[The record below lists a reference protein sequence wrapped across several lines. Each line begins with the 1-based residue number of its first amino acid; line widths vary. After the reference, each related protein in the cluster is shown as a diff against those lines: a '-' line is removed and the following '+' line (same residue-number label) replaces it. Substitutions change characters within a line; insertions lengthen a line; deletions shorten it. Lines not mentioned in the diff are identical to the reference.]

1 MKISLSWLSNYVAI
15 DMDIDHLV
23 DALTMVG
30 LEVES
35 VSDRYDYLENVLV
48 GKVTAITDHPNAEK
62 LKVCELDIGDRGIR
76 VICGAPNT
84 ENGMLVPVA
93 LPGTVFPD
101 GNILGQS
108 VIRGIKSEGM
118 ICSDMELGLGLDAGK
133 IMALES
139 KLPVGSKLYDALDLS
154 DKVIEIDLTPNRPDC
169 LSIIGIAR
177 EIAGIQKSAL
187 TYPDYDIIDPEDDIA
202 KLTSV
207 QIEAPDLCPRYAARL
222 VTDITVEPS
231 PYWLQDRLMSVG
243 LRPINNIVD
252 ITNFVMLETGQ
263 PLHAFDFDQLA
274 ENRIVVRT
282 AAQGESFTTLDQK
295 QRQLDDKMLMICDGQ
310 KSVAIGG
317 VMGGLNSEIENF
329 TTRVLIESAYFNPI
343 SIRKTS
349 KQLGL
354 SSDASYRFER
364 GVDPQGTIKAL
375 NRATRLMLEIAGGNL
390 VSGLIDAHPK
400 PVPDRTIQLS
410 THNTNR
416 LLGTEFT
423 ADEITSLL
431 ESIEFDVDK
440 NDSQILAVAP
450 PSFRVDV
457 MRPEDLMEEV
467 ARLSGYNNIPLTY
480 PQMPAQAKPILKI
493 LNVRNRIKRLM
504 AGLGFSEAITYSFI
518 ARDSCDR
525 LELKDGDLRR
535 KTVAILNPLT
545 EEQAVMRTSLIPGL
559 LETMHRNLAQQEKDL
574 KLFEIGK
581 VYFAQGADRL
591 PEEEEMLAGLWSG
604 LRYDASWHGK
614 EVACDFFDLKGVV
627 ESLLQTLGVAN
638 IEFSG
643 LADIACSYT
652 RPGYSAQVQ
661 AGNQPVGYMGEV
673 HPHILNNFDVK
684 QTTYIFELNINQ
696 LLTVIPDLKKSQPIP
711 KFPAVTRD
719 ATLIVDHGVESQSV
733 LKHVEQL
740 DEALIEDLHLFD
752 VFAGDPIPAG
762 KKSISLRIVYRS
774 STRTLEDEEIN
785 QLHKAITGK
794 VIRKFNASLP
804 V

>member
-1 MKISLSWLSNYVAI
+1 MKVSLSWLSNYVAI

-23 DALTMVG
+23 NALTMVG

-35 VSDRYDYLENVLV
+35 VSNRYDYLDNVLV
-48 GKVTAITDHPNAEK
+48 GRISAVNDHPNAEK
-62 LKVCELDIGDRGIR
+62 LKVCELDLGDRRIR
-76 VICGAPNT
+76 VVCGAPNT
-84 ENGMLVPVA
+84 ENGMRVPVA
-93 LPGTVFPD
+93 LPGTEFPD

-108 VIRGIKSEGM
+108 VIRGTKSEGM
-118 ICSDMELGLGLDAGK
+118 ICSEMELGLGLDAGK
-133 IMALES
+133 IMALDS
-139 KLPVGSKLYDALDLS
+139 KLPIGSKLHEALDLS

-169 LSIIGIAR
+169 LSILGIAR
-177 EIAGIQKSAL
+177 EIAGIQKTSL
-187 TYPDYDIIDPEDDIA
+187 TYPDYDIFDPQDDITQ
-202 KLTSV
+202 LTSV
-207 QIEAPDLCPRYAARL
+207 RIEAPDLCPRYAARL
-222 VTDITVEPS
+222 VTDIAVEPS
-231 PYWLQDRLMSVG
+231 PFWLQDRLMSVG

-295 QRQLDDKMLMICDGQ
+295 QRQLNDEMLMICDGQ

-317 VMGGLNSEIENF
+317 VMGGLNSEIENS

-354 SSDASYRFER
+354 SSDAAYRFER

-375 NRATRLMLEIAGGNL
+375 NRTTRLMLEIAGGNL
-390 VSGLIDAHPK
+390 VSGLIDAHPN

-423 ADEITSLL
+423 ADDITALL
-431 ESIEFDVDK
+431 ESIEFGVDK
-440 NDSQILAVAP
+440 KDVQHLTVAP

-493 LNVRNRIKRLM
+493 LHVRNRIKRLM

-525 LELKDGDLRR
+525 LALKEDDARR
-535 KTVAILNPLT
+535 NTIAVLNPLS

-581 VYFAQGADRL
+581 VYFAQGAERL
-591 PEEEEMLAGLWSG
+591 PNEEEILAGLWSG
-604 LRYDASWHGK
+604 SRYDASWHGK
-614 EVACDFFDLKGVV
+614 ERACDFFDLKGVV
-627 ESLLQTLGVAN
+627 ESLLQTLGVADV
-638 IEFSG
+638 EFTS
-643 LADIACSYT
+643 LADSACSYT
-652 RPGYSAQVQ
+652 RSGYSAQIQ
-661 AGNQPVGYMGEV
+661 AGDQVVGRLGEV
-673 HPHILNNFDVK
+673 HPQVLNNFDLK
-684 QTTYIFELNINQ
+684 QTTYIFELNIDR
-696 LLTVIPDLKKSQPIP
+696 LLTVIPELKKSQPIP
-711 KFPAVTRD
+711 KFPAVSRD
-719 ATLIVDHGVESQSV
+719 ATLIVDHAVASRSI
-733 LKHVEQL
+733 LRHVEQL

-752 VFAGDPIPAG
+752 VFAGEPIPAG
-762 KKSISLRIVYRS
+762 KKSISFRIVYRS

-785 QLHKAITGK
+785 QLHKEITGK

>member
-1 MKISLSWLSNYVAI
+1 MKASLSWLSDYVAI

-35 VSDRYDYLENVLV
+35 VSNRYDYLANVLV
-48 GKVTAITDHPNAEK
+48 GKITAINDHPNAEK
-62 LKVCELDIGDRGIR
+62 LRVCELDIGDRRIR
-76 VICGAPNT
+76 AVCGAPNT
-84 ENGMLVPVA
+84 EKGMLVPVA

-108 VIRGIKSEGM
+108 VIRGTKSEGM
-118 ICSDMELGLGLDAGK
+118 ICSEMELGLGLDAGG
-133 IMALES
+133 IMALDS
-139 KLPVGSKLYDALDLS
+139 KLPIGSKLYDALDLS

-177 EIAGIQKSAL
+177 EIAGIQKTGL
-187 TYPDYDIIDPEDDIA
+187 TYPDYDISDSDDDIA
-202 KLTSV
+202 QLTSV

-222 VTDITVEPS
+222 VTDISVEPS
-231 PYWLQDRLMSVG
+231 PYWLQNRLMSVG

-295 QRQLDDKMLMICDGQ
+295 QRQLNDEMLMICDGQ

-349 KQLGL
+349 KKLGL
-354 SSDASYRFER
+354 SSDAAHRFER

-375 NRATRLMLEIAGGNL
+375 NRAARLMLEFAGGNL

-400 PVPDRTIQLS
+400 PVPDRTIRLS

-423 ADEITSLL
+423 ADEMTSLL
-431 ESIEFDVDK
+431 KSIEFDVNK
-440 NDSQILAVAP
+440 NDSQNLAVAP

-493 LNVRNRIKRLM
+493 LNLRNRIKRLM

-525 LELKDGDLRR
+525 LVLKENDACR
-535 KTVAILNPLT
+535 KTIAILNPLT

-591 PEEEEMLAGLWSG
+591 PDEEEMLAGLWSG
-604 LRYDASWHGK
+604 SRYDASWHGK
-614 EVACDFFDLKGVV
+614 EIACDFFDLKGVV
-627 ESLLQTLGVAN
+627 ESLLQTLGVADV
-638 IEFSG
+638 EFSG
-643 LADIACSYT
+643 LADTACSYT
-652 RPGYSAQVQ
+652 RSGYSAQIQ
-661 AGNQPVGYMGEV
+661 AGNQPVGRLGEV
-673 HPHILNNFDVK
+673 HPRVLNNFDLK
-684 QTTYIFELNINQ
+684 QTTYIFELNINR

-711 KFPAVTRD
+711 KFPAVSRD
-719 ATLIVDHGVESQSV
+719 ATLIVDHSVESRSI
-733 LKHVEQL
+733 LRHVEQL

-752 VFAGDPIPAG
+752 VFAGEPIPAG
-762 KKSISLRIVYRS
+762 KKSISFRIVYRS

-785 QLHKAITGK
+785 RLHKAITGK
-794 VIRKFNASLP
+794 LIRNFNASLP

>member
-1 MKISLSWLSNYVAI
+1 
-15 DMDIDHLV
+15 
-23 DALTMVG
+23 
-30 LEVES
+30 
-35 VSDRYDYLENVLV
+35 
-48 GKVTAITDHPNAEK
+48 
-62 LKVCELDIGDRGIR
+62 
-76 VICGAPNT
+76 
-84 ENGMLVPVA
+84 MLVPVA

-108 VIRGIKSEGM
+108 VIRGTKSEGM
-118 ICSDMELGLGLDAGK
+118 ICSEMELGLGLDAGK
-133 IMALES
+133 IMALDS
-139 KLPVGSKLYDALDLS
+139 KLPIGSKLYDALDLS

-177 EIAGIQKSAL
+177 EIAGIQKTRL
-187 TYPDYDIIDPEDDIA
+187 TYPDYDIIDPQDDIA

-222 VTDITVEPS
+222 VTDITVAPS

-282 AAQGESFTTLDQK
+282 AAPGESFTTLDQK
-295 QRQLDDKMLMICDGQ
+295 QRQLNDEMLMICDGQ

-317 VMGGLNSEIENF
+317 VMGGLNSEIENS

-354 SSDASYRFER
+354 SSDAAYRFER

-375 NRATRLMLEIAGGNL
+375 NRAANLMLEIAGGNL

-400 PVPDRTIQLS
+400 PVPDRTIELS

-431 ESIEFDVDK
+431 ESIEFDVNK
-440 NDSQILAVAP
+440 NDSHNLVVAP

-480 PQMPAQAKPILKI
+480 PQMPAQARPILKI
-493 LNVRNRIKRLM
+493 LHVRNRIRLLM
-504 AGLGFSEAITYSFI
+504 AGMGFSEAITYSFI

-525 LELKDGDLRR
+525 LELKEDDSRR

-581 VYFAQGADRL
+581 VYFAQGTERL
-591 PEEEEMLAGLWSG
+591 PDEEEMLAGLWSG
-604 LRYDASWHGK
+604 SRDDASWHGK
-614 EVACDFFDLKGVV
+614 EIACDFFDLKGVV
-627 ESLLQTLGVAN
+627 ESLLQTLGVADV
-638 IEFSG
+638 EFFG
-643 LADIACSYT
+643 LADAACSYT
-652 RPGYSAQVQ
+652 RSGYSAQIQTGHQV
-661 AGNQPVGYMGEV
+661 VGRLGEV
-673 HPHILNNFDVK
+673 HPRVLNNFDLK
-684 QTTYIFELNINQ
+684 QTTYIFELNINR
-696 LLTVIPDLKKSQPIP
+696 LLTVIPDLKKSQSIP
-711 KFPAVTRD
+711 KFPAVSRD
-719 ATLIVDHGVESQSV
+719 ATLIVDQSVESRSI
-733 LKHVEQL
+733 LRHVEQL

-752 VFAGDPIPAG
+752 VFAGEPIPAG
-762 KKSISLRIVYRS
+762 KKSISFRIVYRS
-774 STRTLEDEEIN
+774 PTRTLEDEEIN

-794 VIRKFNASLP
+794 VIRNFNASLP

>member
-1 MKISLSWLSNYVAI
+1 MKVSLSWLSNYVAI
-15 DMDIDHLV
+15 DMNIDRLV

-35 VSDRYDYLENVLV
+35 VSNRYSYLDNVLV
-48 GKVTAITDHPNAEK
+48 GKITAINDHPNAEK
-62 LKVCELDIGDRGIR
+62 LRICELDIGSRRIS
-76 VICGAPNT
+76 VVCGAPNT
-84 ENGMLVPVA
+84 ENGMLAPVA

-108 VIRGIKSEGM
+108 VIRGTKSEGM
-118 ICSDMELGLGLDAGK
+118 ICSEMELGLGLDAGG
-133 IMALES
+133 IMALDS
-139 KLPVGSKLYDALDLS
+139 KLPIGSKLYDALDLS

-177 EIAGIQKSAL
+177 EIAGIQKTGLS
-187 TYPDYDIIDPEDDIA
+187 YPDYDIFDSEDDIA
-202 KLTSV
+202 KVTSV

-282 AAQGESFTTLDQK
+282 ATQGESFTTLDQK
-295 QRQLDDKMLMICDGQ
+295 QRQLNDEMLMICDGQ

-317 VMGGLNSEIENF
+317 VMGGLNSEIENS
-329 TTRVLIESAYFNPI
+329 TARVLIESAYFNPI

-354 SSDASYRFER
+354 SSDAAYRFER

-375 NRATRLMLEIAGGNL
+375 NRATRLILEIAGGNL
-390 VSGLIDAHPK
+390 VSGLIDEHPK
-400 PVPDRTIQLS
+400 PVPARTIRLS
-410 THNTNR
+410 THKTNR

-423 ADEITSLL
+423 ADEMKSLL
-431 ESIEFDVDK
+431 ESIEFDVNK
-440 NDSQILAVAP
+440 NDSQNLAVAA

-480 PQMPAQAKPILKI
+480 PQMPAQGKPILRI

-504 AGLGFSEAITYSFI
+504 AGFGFAEAITYSFI

-525 LELKDGDLRR
+525 LELKENDVGR
-535 KTVAILNPLT
+535 KTIAILNPLT

-581 VYFAQGADRL
+581 VYFAQGVDRL
-591 PEEEEMLAGLWSG
+591 PVEEEMLAGIWSG
-604 LRYDASWHGK
+604 LRYGASWHAK
-614 EVACDFFDLKGVV
+614 EIACDFFDLKGVV
-627 ESLLQTLGVAN
+627 EGLLQSLGVADV
-638 IEFSG
+638 EFSG
-643 LADIACSYT
+643 MADATCSYT
-652 RPGYSAQVQ
+652 RAGYSAQVQ
-661 AGNQPVGYMGEV
+661 AGNQVVGRMGEV
-673 HPHILNNFDVK
+673 HPRVLNNFDLK
-684 QTTYIFELNINQ
+684 QTTYIFELNINR
-696 LLTVIPDLKKSQPIP
+696 LLPVIPELKKSQPIA
-711 KFPAVTRD
+711 KFPAVSRD
-719 ATLIVDHGVESQSV
+719 ATLIVDHRIESRSI

-740 DEALIEDLHLFD
+740 EEALIENLHLFD
-752 VFAGDPIPAG
+752 IFAGEPIPAD
-762 KKSISLRIVYRS
+762 KKSISFRIVYRS

-785 QLHKAITGK
+785 QLHKTITGK
-794 VIRKFNASLP
+794 LIRKFNASLP